1 MNRLKNIS
9 GLHLYRTD
17 ECGTVVFTSTG
28 DGLHT
33 DAPEGDYTPGTGSSQ
48 GANGSVGTGSTQGAS
63 NNVGTGSSQGASNN
77 AGTGS
82 SQEASN
88 NVGIGSSQEA
98 SNNAGTGSE
107 TVYWTPKGKS
117 YHKSKD
123 CPTLSRSKI
132 INSGTI
138 EQSGKDDPCDK
149 CYGL

>member
-9 GLHLYRTD
+9 ELHLYRTD

-33 DAPEGDYTPGTGSSQ
+33 DAPEGDYTP
-48 GANGSVGTGSTQGAS
+48 
-63 NNVGTGSSQGASNN
+63 GTGSSQGASNN